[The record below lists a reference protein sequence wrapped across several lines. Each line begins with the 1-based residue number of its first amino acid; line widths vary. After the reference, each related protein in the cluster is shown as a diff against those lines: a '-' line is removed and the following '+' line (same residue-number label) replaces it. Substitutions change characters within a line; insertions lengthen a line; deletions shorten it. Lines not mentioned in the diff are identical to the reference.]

1 MKHRRLISL
10 ALALIMIT
18 MTLASCDI
26 QNIIGQIVN
35 GSTTTTTPS
44 TTTKPDDTSKPDPDD
59 WAAKYNI
66 ITIAEALELCGE
78 SGNVTTERYYIRGKI
93 TSVTNAAY
101 GAMTIEDETGSISV
115 YGTYSADGSIGY
127 ADMEDKPYKD
137 DEVLLYCILQNY
149 NGTKEIK
156 NARLIDFKKQKT
168 DDIDTSEYTTMSI
181 DSARDADE
189 GTKVE
194 LEGIVARIT
203 YANGMK
209 PSGFYLVDATGSIYV
224 YDADIAQRVSV
235 GSNVALI
242 GSKTYWILDKE
253 IASAEK
259 HGYKGCC
266 QIENATLLKNKAE
279 TSDFNKS
286 WIKTST
292 VKKIVDTPV
301 TENITTSIYKV
312 TALVKKVPGN
322 GFTNYYFYDLDG
334 TTGTYTY
341 TQCNGSDFAWL
352 DEFDGKICTV
362 YLSPINAKSTDASAY
377 FRFIPIQVID
387 EGFTFDLADTAKHV
401 VEYYGVD
408 QFLAKYTGNPNV
420 ELQTSISSDLLGFE
434 GATLSYKSSDESVV
448 YFTEKDGKTYLN
460 CGAVGTATVTI
471 TGSYGDK
478 TYSADVKITVA
489 LPDNYDYTNIKTA
502 IEANVNDTVT
512 VKGIVGPSLVN
523 KVGFYLIDE
532 TGVIAILVNNSE
544 AFADLAIGNEVILTG
559 KRDQFNSSKEEVK
572 SAHGVTCITGAE
584 ILVNGYGNHEY
595 STNTFITDKT
605 LADFKGLSAA
615 EDHSTTAYVFKATV
629 KLVETAY
636 YSNIFLTDGTNDI
649 TLYSSSANQYT
660 WLKAYAGQEI
670 TVEIVPCNWNGKNY
684 YAGCVLSVIT
694 EDGKIFNTLN
704 FDSNK

>member
-1 MKHRRLISL
+1 MKYQRLISL

-18 MTLASCDI
+18 MTLASCNIQDI
-26 QNIIGQIVN
+26 IDQIIN

-44 TTTKPDDTSKPDPDD
+44 PDVPPDPDKDD
-59 WAAKYNI
+59 WAQKYEI

-93 TSVTNAAY
+93 TSVTNAEY

-127 ADMEDKPYKD
+127 ASMEDKPYKD
-137 DEVLLYCILQNY
+137 DEVLLWCILQNY

-156 NARLIDFKKQKT
+156 NARLIDFKKHNT
-168 DDIDTSEYTTMSI
+168 EDIDTSDYETMSI
-181 DSARDADE
+181 DSARDAE
-189 GTKVE
+189 VGTKLE
-194 LEGIVARIT
+194 LMGVVARIT

-235 GSNVALI
+235 GNTVTII
-242 GSKTYWILDKE
+242 GSKTYWILEKE
-253 IASAEK
+253 SASAEK

-266 QIENATLLKNKAE
+266 QVENATLINNDNGA
-279 TSDFNKS
+279 SDFDKS
-286 WIKTST
+286 WIKAST

-312 TALVKKVPGN
+312 TALVKKAPGN

-387 EGFTFDLADTAKHV
+387 EGFTFDLADTAKHI

-408 QFLAKYTGNPNV
+408 QFLAKYTGNPEV
-420 ELQTSISSDLLGFE
+420 ELKTSISSELLGFE
-434 GATLSYKSSDESVV
+434 GATLSYKSSNESVV

-460 CGAVGTATVTI
+460 CGAVGNATVTI
-471 TGSYGDK
+471 TGSYNDI
-478 TYSADVKITVA
+478 TYSADVEITVA
-489 LPDNYDYTNIKTA
+489 LPENYSYTDIKTA

-532 TGVIAILVNNSE
+532 TGVIAILVKNSE
-544 AFADLAIGNEVILTG
+544 AFEDLAIGNEIILTG
-559 KRDQFNSSKEEVK
+559 KRDKFNSNENST
-572 SAHGVTCITGAE
+572 AHGVTCITSAE
-584 ILVNGYGNHEY
+584 VLVNNYGNHEY
-595 STNTFITDKT
+595 STKAFVTDKT
-605 LADFKGLSAA
+605 FADFYALSAT

-629 KLVETAY
+629 TLTETAY
-636 YSNIFLTDGTNDI
+636 YSNIYLTDGTNKI
-649 TLYSSSANQYT
+649 TLYSSSANQYS

-670 TVEIVPCNWNGKNY
+670 TVEIVPCNWNGKSY
-684 YAGCVLSVIT
+684 YAACVLSVIT

-704 FDSNK
+704 FDSYK